1 MASEGAK
8 REARRALEG
17 RLLQERALFAGCL
30 TAFALTLYLDIAGST
45 AYDPFVFLFV
55 ALSGLT
61 GAGLD
66 GAREGLK
73 DLDLL
78 AGLLDHEGAGARIV
92 RVPFW
97 SRGHYE
103 VWVETPAPGG
113 PRRFGLS
120 FANSL
125 VFREKKSRYL
135 LMFPLGPGKHLLE
148 KFQPKEPYRQMGTG
162 GSLQGKSIEFWLWR
176 PIKGPSAE
184 WRLLLYVAP
193 GRPIDLPGLLDLR
206 RRGEEMAEK
215 IAREG
220 ARGVPWGT
228 AERFDATA
236 PEDIPAESRA
246 QLREPRA

>member
-1 MASEGAK
+1 MSKEEAK

-30 TAFALTLYLDIAGST
+30 TAFVVALYLDASVSV
-45 AYDPFVFLFV
+45 AFDPFVFLFV

-78 AGLLDHEGAGARIV
+78 AGLLEHEGPGARIA

-97 SRGHYE
+97 SKGHYE
-103 VWVETPAPGG
+103 VWIETPSPGA
-113 PRRFGLS
+113 PRRFGIS

-125 VFREKKSRYL
+125 VFREKRSRYL
-135 LMFPLGPGKHLLE
+135 LMFPLAPGKHLFE
-148 KFQPKEPYRQMGTG
+148 KFQPKVPYTQTGTG
-162 GSLQGKSIEFWLWR
+162 GSLEGKSIEFWLWR
-176 PIKGPSAE
+176 PVKGPSAE
-184 WRLLLYVAP
+184 WRLLEYVAP
-193 GRPIDLPGLLDLR
+193 GRPIDLAGMLDLK
-206 RRGEEMAEK
+206 RRGEELAER

-220 ARGVPWGT
+220 ARAVPWGT
-228 AERFDATA
+228 AERFEAMTA
-236 PEDIPAESRA
+236 DQIPAGSRA
-246 QLREPRA
+246 ELRER

>member
-1 MASEGAK
+1 MPSNEAK

-30 TAFALTLYLDIAGST
+30 TAFAFALYLDISVST
-45 AYDPFVFLFV
+45 FYDPFVFVLV

-78 AGLLDHEGAGARIV
+78 GGLLDHEGVGARIV

-103 VWVETPAPGG
+103 VWIETPAPGG
-113 PRRFGLS
+113 SRRLGLS

-125 VFREKKSRYL
+125 LFREKKSRYL
-135 LMFPLGPGKHLLE
+135 LMFPLAPGKHLLE
-148 KFQPKEPYRQMGTG
+148 KFQPKVPYTQTGTG

-176 PIKGPSAE
+176 PVKGPSAE
-184 WRLLLYVAP
+184 WRLLMFVAP
-193 GRPIDLPGLLDLR
+193 GRPIDLPGLLDLK
-206 RRGEEMAEK
+206 RRGEELAEK

-220 ARGVPWGT
+220 ARAVPWGT
-228 AERFDATA
+228 GERFEAMTA
-236 PEDIPAESRA
+236 DEIPAQSRA
-246 QLREPRA
+246 ELREP